1 MAVLETRME
10 GYTFVMTLNRPE
22 SMNAFNSELI
32 AAVGEAWGRVRED
45 SDIRSVVITGA
56 GDRAFSAGADLKEMA
71 ARNAAA
77 GGAPQRNTFW
87 DQPEP
92 QLYRG
97 LEMWKPII
105 AAVNGFA
112 LGGGCETAMAC
123 DIRVASETASFGLP
137 EVARGIIPGAGG
149 TQRIGRLVPFGI
161 ALELL
166 MTGRRIPA
174 AEAHRIGLV
183 NHVVPPDQLM
193 EEYRRL
199 GCDLRPADNAVE
211 AGILA
216 AFERL
221 STGRL
226 KIFDTC
232 PNIRAEYRLYRRG
245 ANGKIVKSFDHAMDA
260 LRYLVVSGLK
270 RARVKADAR
279 RRASPALG
287 DCVAG
292 Y

>member
-10 GYTFVMTLNRPE
+10 GHTFVMTLNRPE

-32 AAVGEAWGRVRED
+32 AAVGEAWVQVRED
-45 SDIRSVVITGA
+45 GNIRSVIMTGA

-71 ARNAAA
+71 QRNAGA
-77 GGAPQRNTFW
+77 GPQRNTFW

-97 LEMWKPII
+97 LELWKPII

-112 LGGGCETAMAC
+112 LGGGCETAMSC
-123 DIRVASETASFGLP
+123 DIRVASENASFGLP

-149 TQRIGRLVPFGI
+149 TQRIPRLVPFGI

-183 NHVVPPDQLM
+183 NHVVPHDQLM
-193 EEYRRL
+193 GKALEIASE
-199 GCDLRPADNAVE
+199 
-211 AGILA
+211 I
-216 AFERL
+216 
-221 STGRL
+221 
-226 KIFDTC
+226 
-232 PNIRAEYRLYRRG
+232 G
-245 ANGKIVKSFDHAMDA
+245 ANAPLAVMAAKEAAYRGLNTTLQEG
-260 LRYLVVSGLK
+260 LRIENFESQAI
-270 RARVKADAR
+270 RHTEDAR
-279 RRASPALG
+279 EGPRAFAEKREPNYQG
-287 DCVAG
+287 R
-292 Y
+292 